1 MRHVE
6 PTITGMEPQ
15 TGVVTAEPFRN
26 TAPAPF
32 SGRRVGFFG
41 RLWIAVW
48 LLFLI
53 YPISDIVTHHYPAW
67 KIAFL
72 SVWLLVFV
80 ALYMRTMWSAMPGP
94 RVPDRSS
101 LVGLIVLTAITIPI
115 VVAFGGQWVGGVIY
129 LSVAAGSV
137 LPPRQ
142 AVYAVMA
149 LAVAEVLLV
158 WHAGIGV
165 LANWDLYLLTAGL
178 GLMMIFWRR
187 LALLIIELH
196 AAREEVARL
205 AVSDERLRI
214 ARDLHDVLGHSLSV
228 ITLKAQVARRTMAAD
243 PSGARE
249 AIADVEKV
257 SRDSLRELR
266 EMVTGYREQ
275 SLVGE
280 LRGAAEVL
288 AAAGIELEVQQTAE
302 HIPKATDGALAWAVR
317 EGVSNVLRHSHATR
331 CRITISEATDGVRFE
346 MFDDGV
352 GAKDG
357 ATEPNGSGHGLRGL
371 RERMAKLGGTLD
383 AGAVPGG
390 GFRIAASLPGE

>member
-1 MRHVE
+1 ME

-15 TGVVTAEPFRN
+15 TDAVAADTHFRA

-32 SGRRVGFFG
+32 NNRRVGVFG

-53 YPISDIVTHHYPAW
+53 YPISDIVTHHYAVW

-72 SVWLLVFV
+72 SVWLAVFV
-80 ALYMRTMWSAMPGP
+80 GLYMRTMWSAMPGP
-94 RVPDRSS
+94 RIPDRSS
-101 LVGLIVLTAITIPI
+101 LAGLAALTAITIPI

-129 LSVAAGSV
+129 LSVAAGRV

-149 LAVAEVLLV
+149 LTVAEVLLV

-178 GLMMIFWRR
+178 GLMMSFWRR

-228 ITLKAQVARRTMAAD
+228 ITLKAQVARRTMDSD
-243 PSGARE
+243 PEGARA
-249 AIADVEKV
+249 AIGDVEQV

-288 AAAGIELEVQQTAE
+288 AAAGIELEVKQTAE
-302 HIPKATDGALAWAVR
+302 HIPRAADGALAYAVR
-317 EGVSNVLRHSHATR
+317 EGVSNVLRHSHARR
-331 CRITISEATDGVRFE
+331 CRITISEANDGVRFE

-352 GAKDG
+352 GSRDG
-357 ATEPNGSGHGLRGL
+357 RAESNGSGHGLRGL

>member
-1 MRHVE
+1 
-6 PTITGMEPQ
+6 
-15 TGVVTAEPFRN
+15 
-26 TAPAPF
+26 
-32 SGRRVGFFG
+32 
-41 RLWIAVW
+41 VW
-48 LLFLI
+48 L
-53 YPISDIVTHHYPAW
+53 A
-67 KIAFL
+67 
-72 SVWLLVFV
+72 VFV
-80 ALYMRTMWSAMPGP
+80 GVYLRTMWSAMPGP
-94 RVPDRSS
+94 RIPDRAS
-101 LVGLIVLTAITIPI
+101 LIGLAVLTVITIPI
-115 VVAFGGQWVGGVIY
+115 VVAFGGNWVGGVIY
-129 LSVAAGSV
+129 VSVAAGSV

-142 AVYAVMA
+142 AVYAVLA
-149 LAVAEVLLV
+149 LAAAEVLLV

-228 ITLKAQVARRTMAAD
+228 ITLKAQVARRTMDSD
-243 PSGARE
+243 PDGARA
-249 AIADVEKV
+249 AIGDVEKV

-288 AAAGIELEVQQTAE
+288 AAAGIELEVKQTAE

-331 CRITISEATDGVRFE
+331 CRITISEANDGVRFE

-352 GAKDG
+352 GARDG
-357 ATEPNGSGHGLRGL
+357 TTESNGTGHGLRGL

>member
-1 MRHVE
+1 MQ
-6 PTITGMEPQ
+6 PTITDMSPS
-15 TGVVTAEPFRN
+15 TDAVAAEPTRS
-26 TAPAPF
+26 PASALF
-32 SGRRVGFFG
+32 NNRRTSIAG

-53 YPISDIVTHHYPAW
+53 YPISDIVSTHYPAW
-67 KIAFL
+67 KVVLL
-72 SVWLLVFV
+72 SAWLLVFV
-80 ALYMRTMWSAMPGP
+80 ALYLYTMFSALPDP
-94 RVPDRSS
+94 RQPDRRA
-101 LVGLIVLTAITIPI
+101 LLGLIVLAAITLPI
-115 VVAFGGQWVGGVIY
+115 VVAFGGNWVGGVIY
-129 LSVAAGSV
+129 VSVAAGTV
-137 LPPRQ
+137 LPPRP
-142 AVYAVMA
+142 AVVATLGLGA
-149 LAVAEVLLV
+149 AEVLLV

-187 LALLIIELH
+187 LAMLIMALH
-196 AAREEVARL
+196 EAREELARL

-228 ITLKAQVARRTMAAD
+228 ITLKAQVARRTMD
-243 PSGARE
+243 TDSDGARA
-249 AIADVEKV
+249 AIADVEQV

-266 EMVTGYREQ
+266 EMVAGYREQ

-288 AAAGIELEVQQTAE
+288 AAAGIDLEVQRTAE
-302 HIPKATDGALAWAVR
+302 QIPRAADGALAFAVR
-317 EGVSNVLRHSHATR
+317 EGVSNVLRHSHAR
-331 CRITISEATDGVRFE
+331 LCRITISESSDGVRFE

-352 GAKDG
+352 GGGSAAD
-357 ATEPNGSGHGLRGL
+357 GSGHGLRGM
-371 RERMAKLGGTLD
+371 RERMARLGGTLD